1 MTNKDFIK
9 LEELRALQLARLQ
22 DVVQK
27 AYDNIE
33 FFRMRL
39 DEISFK
45 PHDIKSLEDITELP
59 FTTKT
64 DLHDNYPYGLLGG
77 SMEDVVRLQTFEKSL
92 VAGYSKE
99 DIQMWT
105 DAMERCLLCVG
116 IHKDDIIQNSSGL
129 GVHYA
134 IEALGA
140 TVVPTKGN
148 NCKEQIRIMK
158 ELSVTGICCT
168 PGYFNFIVEQ
178 AGEMGIDLR
187 DLPLRIGIFGSEM
200 WTGEMRSRIEE
211 SSLIKAYDI
220 YGLAEIISPGIGIEC
235 ECRDGL
241 HILEDLFYPE
251 IIDQKTGKILPDG
264 DLGELVL
271 TTLTKQIM
279 PMIRYRTGDI
289 TRIIPGA
296 CKCGRSLRR
305 IERISSRSDD
315 MLTIQGVKIFPSQI
329 EAALLS
335 VEGTL
340 PYYNIILDSENG
352 MDNIEVNVEITEAIF
367 SDKVRSLE
375 VFQHNLIDAVED
387 VLGLRVKV
395 KLVAPGSIQRS
406 EGKAKRVI
414 DHRNR

>member
-1 MTNKDFIK
+1 MTDKNFIK
-9 LEELRALQLARLQ
+9 LEALRALQLSRLQ
-22 DVVQK
+22 EIVQK
-27 AYDNIE
+27 AYDDIQL
-33 FFRMRL
+33 FRMRL

-45 PHDIKSLEDITELP
+45 AADIKSLEDIAKLP

-64 DLHDNYPYGLLGG
+64 DLHDNYPYGLLGS
-77 SMEDVVRLQTFEKSL
+77 SMEDIVRLQTFDKSL

-116 IHKDDIIQNSSGL
+116 IRKNDIIQNSSGL
-129 GVHYA
+129 GVHYG

-140 TVVPTKGN
+140 TVVPASGSNSKG
-148 NCKEQIRIMK
+148 QIRIMK
-158 ELSVTGICCT
+158 ELGVTGICCT

-178 AGEMGIDLR
+178 AGEIGIDLR
-187 DLPLRIGIFGSEM
+187 DLPLRIGIFGSEL
-200 WTGEMRSRIEE
+200 WTEEMRSRIEE
-211 SSLIKAYDI
+211 SSSIQAYDI
-220 YGLAEIISPGIGIEC
+220 YGLSEIISPGIGIEC

-251 IIDQKTGKILPDG
+251 IIDQKTGKVLPEG
-264 DLGELVL
+264 ELGELVL
-271 TTLTKQIM
+271 TTLCKETM

-289 TRIIPGA
+289 TRIVPGD
-296 CKCGRSLRR
+296 CECGRSLRR

-315 MLTIQGVKIFPSQI
+315 MLTIQGIKVFPSQI

-340 PYYNIILDSENG
+340 PHYNIILDSENG
-352 MDNIEVNVEITEAIF
+352 IDNIEVNVEITEAIF

-375 VFQHNLIDAVED
+375 AFQHNLIDAIED
-387 VLGLRVKV
+387 VLTLRVKV
-395 KLVAPGSIQRS
+395 KLVAPGAIQRS

-414 DHRNR
+414 DHRDR